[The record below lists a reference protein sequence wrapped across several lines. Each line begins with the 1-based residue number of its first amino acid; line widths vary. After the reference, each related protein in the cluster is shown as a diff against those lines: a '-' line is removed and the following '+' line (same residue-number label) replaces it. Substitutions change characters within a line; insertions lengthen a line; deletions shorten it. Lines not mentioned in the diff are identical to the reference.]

1 MSLLRRTGGFLM
13 ETLQT
18 LLRVLPVPTRKGRI
32 GIGNPGRDSPVLL
45 TGNYRLTVS
54 RVRRALQGL
63 NVHLLVA
70 DSRGINVW
78 CAAAGGHFTDHDV
91 IAALKVSGIG
101 SLVDH
106 RRVILPQLA
115 ATGIDGRHVR
125 EATGWKVLW
134 GPVRARDL
142 PAFLSGGCRAAPGM
156 RTVDF
161 PWPARME
168 MAAAW
173 AFPISLLALLLIPF
187 WPQGV
192 LPVAALVWTLAFVVF
207 SAFPLLFRRN
217 PAPEKRVGFVLFDFG
232 PHGALLIAWGLFLL
246 GLAAVAVLQSGFSW
260 EWMARWSAASFLIL
274 LILGL
279 DLMGSTPTL
288 KSGLH
293 EERRFA
299 IRLDPAKCRGAGW
312 CLQVCPKNVFTFD
325 TQRRLAVPARADEC
339 VQCGACIVQCPCD
352 ALEFQAP
359 DGGRVPPAAIRKFK
373 LNLLGRRMAPR
384 DPAG

>member
-1 MSLLRRTGGFLM
+1 MNLLRKTSAVFL
-13 ETLQT
+13 EILLT
-18 LLRVLPVPTRKGRI
+18 LLRVLPFPTRRGCIALGR
-32 GIGNPGRDSPVLL
+32 PGRDSPVLL

-63 NVHLLVA
+63 DTHLLVA

-78 CAAAGGHFTDHDV
+78 CAAAGGHLTDHDV
-91 IAALKVSGIG
+91 IAALKVTDIG
-101 SLVDH
+101 SRVDH

-115 ATGIDGRHVR
+115 ATGIDARHVR
-125 EATGWKVLW
+125 EATGWKVVW

-142 PAFLSGGCRAAPGM
+142 PAFLSGRCRATRSM

-161 PWPARME
+161 PWPARLE
-168 MAAAW
+168 MAVAW
-173 AFPISLLALLLIPF
+173 AFPISLLALLLFPF
-187 WPQGV
+187 WPGGV
-192 LPVAALVWTLAFVVF
+192 LSVVALVWGLAFLVF
-207 SAFPLLFRRN
+207 SAFPLLFRRK

-232 PHGALLIAWGLFLL
+232 RHGGLLAAWGLFLL
-246 GLAAVAVLQSGFSW
+246 GLALTATLQGGFSW
-260 EWMARWSAASFLIL
+260 AWMARWSAASFLIL

-293 EERRFA
+293 EERRFS

-312 CLQVCPKNVFTFD
+312 CLQVCPKDVFTFD
-325 TQRRLAVPARADEC
+325 AQRRVAVPARAAEC

-359 DGGRVPPAAIRKFK
+359 DGGRVPPAAVRRYK
-373 LNLLGRRMAPR
+373 LNLLGRRVPPR